1 MSGSLLLNLET
12 AIGSLGRS
20 NASSPVTLGS
30 MTFAGF
36 EVPDQLRVGGEQT
49 LVVHKLPGGDRV
61 IQAMG
66 NDPDRLTLSGR
77 FIGPTA
83 QSRAQQVEALRRGGA
98 PQKFGIAGL
107 SMRVLVMAF
116 SYDYQQKGAWLPYTL
131 VLEILPQVATSSSLS
146 SSSLSSLVG
155 SDLAG
160 AITSVTATLG
170 SVSAY
175 AQNVLGQVTSVAGQ
189 ITPIATLVGA
199 GGFLAHA
206 QDSLTLASG
215 VATAGVNLASAP
227 AAAASLVGNLQSAG
241 SSLMST
247 ISSAGSNLVGIS
259 AAAPSG
265 SLVLDAPSLAAASA
279 NAGALAAAVT
289 TGGYVNR
296 TLDNAA
302 LANGAT
308 PAAPVIHA

>member
-1 MSGSLLLNLET
+1 MSGTLQAIET
-12 AIGSLGRS
+12 AIGALGTFGASGPVVIGSL
-20 NASSPVTLGS
+20 TLTGY
-30 MTFAGF
+30 
-36 EVPDQLRVGGEQT
+36 EVPDVLRVGGEQD
-49 LVVHKLPGGDRV
+49 LIVHKLPGGARV

-66 NDPDRLTLSGR
+66 ADPASLTLAGK
-77 FIGPTA
+77 FMGATA
-83 QSRAQQVEALRRGGA
+83 ATRARQLQAMRDAGTQVSFTAA
-98 PQKFGIAGL
+98 GIAL
-107 SMRVLVMAF
+107 QVVVASF
-116 SYDYQQKGAWLPYTL
+116 TYDYGTRGFVIPYT
-131 VLEILPQVATSSSLS
+131 VTLEIVPQLGITSSLS
-146 SSSLSSLVG
+146 SASLSSLVG
-155 SDLAG
+155 TDLAG

-170 SVSAY
+170 TVSTY
-175 AQNVLGQVTSVAGQ
+175 STNVLGQVSSVTGQ

-227 AAAASLVGNLQSAG
+227 AAAASLIGNLQSAG

-247 ISSAGSNLVGIS
+247 ISSAGGNLVGIS

-265 SLVLDAPSLAAASA
+265 SIVTDAPSLAAASA

-296 TLDNAA
+296 SLDNAA
-302 LANGAT
+302 LATGAT
-308 PAAPVIHA
+308 PAAPVVHA